1 LYILTP
7 TQPYSFPL
15 SLKRLQ
21 DMPRQ
26 IIGRVEEGPVY
37 VRALEQDG
45 RLGLVR
51 IAAAPPGSPTVDTAP
66 GALVLDMQG
75 DLEPGAVLKAAR
87 RAFSLDLDLTAFHR
101 HMAKADP
108 VITALAGKY
117 LGARPI
123 GAFDLFESLIFSIIA
138 QQITMSFA
146 FTLKESLV
154 ALAGGTYGGYPAFP
168 SPQSVAKLD
177 YDDLTARKYTRKKA
191 EYIIDIARA
200 ITEGRLDLEAEVARP
215 FDEAVK
221 SLTTLRG
228 VGRWTA
234 ECLLMDAGAPDAFP
248 AGDIGIRNA
257 VQRYYGLDHQ
267 PTEAEVREIGRPW
280 APYGA
285 LTCFYLWLG
294 LLDKG

>member
-1 LYILTP
+1 MYNLTP
-7 TQPYSFPL
+7 TQPYSFSL

-21 DMPRQ
+21 DLPRQ
-26 IIGRVEEGPVY
+26 IIGRVEAGPSY

-51 IAAAPPGSPTVDTAP
+51 IADAGDGSLAVCIR
-66 GALVLDMQG
+66 G
-75 DLEPGAVLKAAR
+75 DLEPQAVLTAAR
-87 RAFSLDLDLTAFHR
+87 RAFGLDLDLAAFSR
-101 HMAKADP
+101 HMDAADP
-108 VITALAGKY
+108 VIAGIARKY
-117 LGARPI
+117 SGARPI

-146 FTLKESLV
+146 FTLKEALV
-154 ALAGGTYGGYPAFP
+154 ALAGRSFDGYPSFP
-168 SPQSVAKLD
+168 SPRSVAALD
-177 YDDLTARKYTRKKA
+177 YSDLTARKYTRKKA

-200 ITEGRLDLEAEVARP
+200 VSDGRLDLEGAVARP
-215 FDEAVK
+215 FGEAV
-221 SLTTLRG
+221 STLTALRG

-234 ECLLMDAGAPDAFP
+234 ECLLMDAGAQDAFP

-257 VQRYYGLDHQ
+257 VQRFYGLDHQ
-267 PTEAEVREIGRPW
+267 PAEAEVRELGRPW

>member
-1 LYILTP
+1 LYKLTP
-7 TQPYSFPL
+7 TQPYSFAL

-21 DMPRQ
+21 DLPRQ
-26 IIGRVEEGPVY
+26 IIGRVEEGPSY
-37 VRALEQDG
+37 VRALEQNG

-51 IAAAPPGSPTVDTAP
+51 ITDAGDGSLGVEIR
-66 GALVLDMQG
+66 G
-75 DLEPGAVLKAAR
+75 DLEPSAVLGAVR
-87 RAFSLDLDLTAFHR
+87 RAFALDQDLSAYYR
-101 HMAKADP
+101 YMDAADP
-108 VITALAGKY
+108 VMAGIARRY
-117 LGARPI
+117 SGARPI
-123 GAFDLFESLIFSIIA
+123 GAFDLFESLTFSIIA

-154 ALAGGTYGGYPAFP
+154 ALAGGTFDGYPAFP
-168 SPQSVAKLD
+168 SAQSVAKLD
-177 YDDLTARKYTRKKA
+177 YSDLTSRKYTRKKA

-200 ITEGRLDLEAEVARP
+200 VAAEQLDLEAAVAQP
-215 FDEAVK
+215 FDAAVK
-221 SLTTLRG
+221 ALTAIRG

-257 VQRYYGLDHQ
+257 VQRFYGLDHQ
-267 PTEAEVREIGRPW
+267 PTEAEVRELGRPW
-280 APYGA
+280 APNGA

>member
-1 LYILTP
+1 MHTLMP
-7 TQPYSFPL
+7 TQPYSFSL

-21 DMPRQ
+21 DLPRQ
-26 IIGRVEEGPVY
+26 IIGRVEAGPSY

-51 IAAAPPGSPTVDTAP
+51 VTSGPDGTLSVQ
-66 GALVLDMQG
+66 LQG
-75 DLEPGAVLKAAR
+75 DLKSGAVLASIR
-87 RAFSLDLDLTAFHR
+87 RAFSLDLDLRAFQA
-101 HMAKADP
+101 HMDAADP
-108 VITALAGKY
+108 VIAGLARRY
-117 LGARPI
+117 AGARPI
-123 GAFDLFESLIFSIIA
+123 GAFDLFESLTFSIIA
-138 QQITMSFA
+138 QQITMAFA

-154 ALAGGTYGGYPAFP
+154 ELAGRRFAGYPAFP
-168 SPQSVAKLD
+168 SAASVAKLD
-177 YDDLTARKYTRKKA
+177 YSDLTAQKYTRKKA

-215 FDEAVK
+215 FDDAVK

-257 VQRYYGLDHQ
+257 VQRYWGLDHQ

-280 APYGA
+280 APWGA

-294 LLDKG
+294 LLDRG

>member
-26 IIGRVEEGPVY
+26 IIGRVEEGPAY
-37 VRALEQDG
+37 VRALEQHG

-51 IAAAPPGSPTVDTAP
+51 ITAASPGSGSDGL
-66 GALVLDMQG
+66 GALALDLQG
-75 DLEPGAVLKAAR
+75 DLEPGAVAAAAR
-87 RAFSLDLDLTAFHR
+87 RAFSLDLDLQAFHR
-101 HMAKADP
+101 HMAAADP
-108 VITALAGKY
+108 VIATLAQKY
-117 LGARPI
+117 PGARPI
-123 GAFDLFESLIFSIIA
+123 GAFDLFESLVFSIIA

-154 ALAGGTYGGYPAFP
+154 ALAGGTYQGYPAFP
-168 SPQSVAKLD
+168 SPQSVARLT

-215 FDEAVK
+215 FDQAVK
-221 SLTTLRG
+221 SLTTIRG

>member
-1 LYILTP
+1 MYKLTP
-7 TQPYSFPL
+7 TQPYSFSL

-21 DMPRQ
+21 DLPRQ
-26 IIGRVEEGPVY
+26 IIGRVEEGPCY

-45 RLGLVR
+45 KVGLVR
-51 IAAAPPGSPTVDTAP
+51 ITAAPE
-66 GALVLDMQG
+66 GALDVQVDG
-75 DLEPGAVLKAAR
+75 DLEPEAVLKAVR
-87 RAFSLDLDLTAFHR
+87 RAFSLDLDLAAFQR
-101 HMAKADP
+101 HMDAADP
-108 VITALAGKY
+108 VIAGIARKY
-117 LGARPI
+117 SGARPI
-123 GAFDLFESLIFSIIA
+123 GAFDLFESLAFSIIA

-154 ALAGGTYGGYPAFP
+154 ELAGKSFGGYPAFP
-168 SPQSVAKLD
+168 SAAAVARLD
-177 YDDLTARKYTRKKA
+177 YEDLTARKYTRKKA

-200 ITEGRLDLEAEVARP
+200 ITAGQLDLEAAVARP

-221 SLTTLRG
+221 GLTALRG

-234 ECLLMDAGAPDAFP
+234 ECLLMDAGASDAFP

-267 PTEAEVREIGRPW
+267 PTEAEVRDLGKPW

-285 LTCFYLWLG
+285 LTSFYLWLG

>member
-1 LYILTP
+1 MHKLTP

-21 DMPRQ
+21 DLPRQ
-26 IIGRVEEGPVY
+26 IIGRVEAGPSY

-45 RLGLVR
+45 RVGLVR
-51 IAAAPPGSPTVDTAP
+51 LTDTGDGTLA
-66 GALVLDMQG
+66 VEIRG
-75 DLEPGAVLKAAR
+75 DLEPSAVLAAIR
-87 RAFSLDLDLTAFHR
+87 RAFSLDLDLASFQR
-101 HMAKADP
+101 HMEAADP
-108 VITALAGKY
+108 VIAGIARKY
-117 LGARPI
+117 SGARPI
-123 GAFDLFESLIFSIIA
+123 GAFDLFESLVFSIIA

-154 ALAGGTYGGYPAFP
+154 ELAGRTFEGYPAFP
-168 SPQSVAKLD
+168 SPASVAKLD
-177 YDDLTARKYTRKKA
+177 YSDLTARKYTGKKA

-200 ITEGRLDLEAEVARP
+200 IVAGQLDLEAAVARP
-215 FDEAVK
+215 FDEAVRT
-221 SLTTLRG
+221 LTALRG

-257 VQRYYGLDHQ
+257 VQRFYGLDHQ
-267 PTEAEVREIGRPW
+267 PTEAEVREIGKPW
-280 APYGA
+280 APFGA
-285 LTCFYLWLG
+285 LTSFYLWLG

>member
-1 LYILTP
+1 MYKLTP

-21 DMPRQ
+21 DLPRQ
-26 IIGRVEEGPVY
+26 IIGRVEEGPCY

-45 RLGLVR
+45 RVGLVR
-51 IAAAPPGSPTVDTAP
+51 ITAAPAGQLRVQID
-66 GALVLDMQG
+66 G
-75 DLEPGAVLKAAR
+75 DLEPEAVLSAIR
-87 RAFSLDLDLTAFHR
+87 RAFSLDMDLAAFQQ
-101 HMAKADP
+101 HMETADP
-108 VITALAGKY
+108 VIAGIARKY
-117 LGARPI
+117 SGARPI
-123 GAFDLFESLIFSIIA
+123 GAFDLFESLAFSIIA

-146 FTLKESLV
+146 FTLKEALV
-154 ALAGGTYGGYPAFP
+154 ELAGKRFADYPAFP
-168 SPQSVAKLD
+168 SAAAVARLN
-177 YDDLTARKYTRKKA
+177 YEDLTARKYTRKKA

-200 ITEGRLDLEAEVARP
+200 IAAGQLDLEAAVARP

-221 SLTTLRG
+221 GLTALRG

-267 PTEAEVREIGRPW
+267 PTEAEVRDLGKPW

-285 LTCFYLWLG
+285 LTSFYLWLG